1 MTKPQLVNFHYEHQL
16 FDSSLVSEKSKNIN
30 QDFEYI
36 ALLWGGV
43 ESLYTYST
51 YTKDYLDDCRQINPL
66 LPQLIPYQ
74 NQKDYEDFWG
84 STKDFERMKKLN
96 SKVTSF
102 QLGQELK
109 LNPAGGQIIEGTSKL
124 EEALE
129 KSECP
134 LVLRLNS
141 SIAGRGVFRFSS
153 LPEIREF
160 FEKRHKKIWLAG
172 PVIFE
177 PKYERIKDFGVLFRE
192 KISFYENVI
201 DHRGQF
207 RGIIIRPE
215 EEFFSQLELK
225 MSLQSFKK
233 VYQDIFEAYQQK
245 GIWRPG
251 DLLQI
256 DSFTYKDSK
265 DEVRLYPLV
274 EVNARKTMGEF
285 ALRIHQ
291 KIAPQSEYGI
301 FYLLKHQSTFVPTDA
316 LRLSPKESQHLS
328 YFASYSQAPEL
339 ESALKI
345 YLDDISYKPRQ

>member
-36 ALLWGGV
+36 ALLWGEV
-43 ESLYTYST
+43 ESLYTYSS
-51 YTKDYLDDCRQINPL
+51 YGEDYLDECRQINPL

-74 NQKDYEDFWG
+74 NQKDFDDFWG

-102 QLGQELK
+102 QIGQELK
-109 LNPAGGQIIEGTSKL
+109 LNPPAGQVVEGPSGL
-124 EEALE
+124 EEVFE
-129 KSECP
+129 KNEFP
-134 LVLRLNS
+134 LMLRLNS
-141 SIAGRGVFRFSS
+141 SIAGRGVFRLSS
-153 LPEIREF
+153 LPEMKEF

-172 PVIFE
+172 PVILE
-177 PKYERIKDFGVLFRE
+177 PKYERIKDFGVLFRDQ
-192 KISFYENVI
+192 ISFYENII

-207 RGIIIRPE
+207 RGIILRPE

-225 MSLQSFKK
+225 MSLESFKK
-233 VYQDIFEAYQQK
+233 IYQDIFEAYQQK
-245 GIWRPG
+245 GIWRQG
-251 DLLQI
+251 DLLQV
-256 DSFTYKDSK
+256 DSFTYKNLK
-265 DEVRLYPLV
+265 NEVELYPLV

-285 ALRIHQ
+285 ALRIQ
-291 KIAPQSEYGI
+291 KKVAPQRNYGI

-316 LRLSPKESQHLS
+316 LRLSPRESQHLS
-328 YFASYSQAPEL
+328 YFASFSQAPQL

-345 YLDDISYKPRQ
+345 YLDDISYKPR